1 MPWAV
6 QAIQPYEGVH
16 TDMSAG
22 GLTVLAIVAVICL
35 GFLLIPVMLAGRE
48 HPQHRRPARP
58 AAEGPPVIGSAH
70 SGDPRSV
77 APHRDEPAEP
87 AGSAGS
93 GEAVPR
99 GPGSDEG

>member
-22 GLTVLAIVAVICL
+22 GLTVLAIVAVVCL

-48 HPQHRRPARP
+48 RPEHRRPDRP
-58 AAEGPPVIGSAH
+58 AAEGPPVIGGAH
-70 SGDPRSV
+70 RGDPRSV

-87 AGSAGS
+87 AESA
-93 GEAVPR
+93 EAVPR
-99 GPGSDEG
+99 GSGGGEG

>member
-70 SGDPRSV
+70 RGDPRSV

-87 AGSAGS
+87 AGS

-99 GPGSDEG
+99 GPGGDEG

>member
-6 QAIQPYEGVH
+6 LAIQPQEGIQ

-48 HPQHRRPARP
+48 DPQRRRPDRP
-58 AAEGPPVIGSAH
+58 AAEGPPVIGGAH
-70 SGDPRSV
+70 RGDPRSV

-87 AGSAGS
+87 AEPAESA
-93 GEAVPR
+93 EAVPR
-99 GPGSDEG
+99 GAGGDEG